1 MREIITFRPKRPK
14 RQLYAAFG
22 NVSKKLNEL
31 VEREL
36 SLAPPPL
43 KNRPCWKMDTMV
55 LPFAHVA
62 ASTSVACCA
71 MELVNGS
78 LLIWV
83 RGTWACVVID
93 RASTSIRQR

>member
-36 SLAPPPL
+36 SLAPPPDWREVL
-43 KNRPCWKMDTMV
+43 KRPA
-55 LPFAHVA
+55 PVA
-62 ASTSVACCA
+62 AQRAY
-71 MELVNGS
+71 ELC
-78 LLIWV
+78 L
-83 RGTWACVVID
+83 RPE
-93 RASTSIRQR
+93 